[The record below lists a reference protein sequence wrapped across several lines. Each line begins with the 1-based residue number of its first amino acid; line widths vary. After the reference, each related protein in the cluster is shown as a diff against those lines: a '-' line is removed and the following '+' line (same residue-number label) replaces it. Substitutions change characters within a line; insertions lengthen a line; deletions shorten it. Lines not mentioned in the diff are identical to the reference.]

1 MKLVII
7 GQLPRK
13 SNSRRIVTNSATG
26 KPMVIKSKEARDYE
40 MDFEKQIPIRYRQKL
55 DGHLEIKGT
64 VYYRSNRSDL
74 SIELLLDCLE
84 RSGVI
89 INDRRI
95 VRQEIYK
102 KIDRKNPRVEIEIKE
117 LRGYILEDE

>member
-1 MKLVII
+1 VKLVII